1 MVYLEEQTN
10 SNIIRKL
17 VFRLV
22 KKHIAG
28 STSSAVLNV
37 VRDLN
42 NKGFR
47 ATVTLLNDHVDDQTK
62 AHYNTIAYTQFIR
75 QLSRLHLNSD
85 VSIRLSQVGYGIDD
99 LMLEK
104 NLKSILD
111 VSNSYKQRI
120 WIENE
125 RQIGNNGIMP
135 IYRKF
140 KPSCATLGVEMDPD
154 LGSDPFDAGKM
165 AAKND
170 MVKLIAS
177 KRNDSKEK
185 NVKKE
190 EFKIYKEYVDMLM
203 ARKVNLTILEDNP
216 KLINRIISSNKD
228 YKRNLIF
235 EIPLGYSNR
244 KLNALQKG
252 KLNLSVYVPYGK
264 DWIPYFINRL
274 AEGRVRNI
282 AVKLLNGEKSSVG
295 TNVNFKKDGAKAG

>member
-1 MVYLEEQTN
+1 MQ
-10 SNIIRKL
+10 SNIIKKL

-28 STSSAVLNV
+28 STSGAVLNV

-42 NKGFR
+42 NKGFHT
-47 ATVTLLNDHVDDQTK
+47 TVTLLNDHVDDQTK
-62 AHYNTIAYTQFIR
+62 AKYNTNAYAQFIR

-85 VSIRLSQVGYGIDD
+85 VSIRMSQIGNGVDGS
-99 LMLEK
+99 MLER
-104 NLKSILD
+104 NLKSIID
-111 VSNSYKQRI
+111 VANSCNQRL
-120 WIENE
+120 WIERE
-125 RQIGNNGIMP
+125 IQPGNDDIMP

-140 KPSCATLGVEMDPD
+140 KPQCSSLGVELRPDPYASTNGLKRMISNGD
-154 LGSDPFDAGKM
+154 IIKLM
-165 AAKND
+165 APMQENP
-170 MVKLIAS
+170 
-177 KRNDSKEK
+177 KEK
-185 NVKKE
+185 HKE
-190 EFKIYKEYVDMLM
+190 KADRFKLYKEYVDALM
-203 ARKVNLTILEDNP
+203 GRGISLTLLETDP

-244 KLNALQKG
+244 KLNVLQKG

-282 AVKLLNGEKSSVG
+282 AVALLNGERSGVG
-295 TNVNFKKDGAKAG
+295 SNVKNEGAKAG